1 MIMIM
6 ITSKSVL
13 ASMQIECRGLGRVL
27 NTIVLVLLVNEAE
40 LDRCLRRLDTPIRL
54 CGFATKQ
61 QMQVCGDPGKGVSV
75 EAFAFSMCILACVL
89 AVWRLVRSEPVN
101 EICSTKCVGDIATLE
116 SIGGQDSKHSWGS
129 H

>member
-1 MIMIM
+1 MIMMM
-6 ITSKSVL
+6 ITNKSIF
-13 ASMQIECRGLGRVL
+13 ASMQIQCGGLGHIL
-27 NTIVLVLLVNEAE
+27 NTIVVMLRVNEAE
-40 LDRCLRRLDTPIRL
+40 LDKCLRRLDTPIRF
-54 CGFATKQ
+54 CGFATEQ
-61 QMQVCGDPGKGVSV
+61 QMLVCGDPGKGVSV
-75 EAFAFSMCILACVL
+75 EVFAFSRCILACVL